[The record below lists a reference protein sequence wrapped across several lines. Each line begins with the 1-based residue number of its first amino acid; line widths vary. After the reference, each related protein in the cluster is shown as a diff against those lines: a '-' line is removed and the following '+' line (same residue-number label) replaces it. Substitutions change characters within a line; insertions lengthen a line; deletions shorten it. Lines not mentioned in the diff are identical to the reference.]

1 MSTRRQ
7 DFLRESEL
15 QERQNEAH
23 IRLLNYSKKLEKAI
37 KVLTEE
43 LPEGSIWRDAQ
54 VAQFLSFCP
63 QYQRLNSMADLLRT
77 EVSLI
82 QQILRLMVQPPSE
95 DQKEALRVGL
105 KQSADLQLRIHMS
118 YFQAFETLVGGLRL
132 QNRFEAPRELSAE
145 VDRSPDEALRRQL
158 ASALRSHEE
167 CCEQA
172 EAVWRLT
179 EAGCD
184 IGTRK
189 HELELEQAACNVQE
203 KDLTQACR
211 DLCAAAKQAAAAS
224 GPSAVADAAR
234 SYVVQ
239 WQAVEAGLPQR
250 WPQAEWPAVLQ
261 AADALDAERAS
272 QDSLSKQL
280 SLETKREAL
289 LRAELDAPAEA
300 KRALATLRLD
310 LSCGEQGRGCSSR
323 LYTRNLYAGLL

>member
-132 QNRFEAPRELSAE
+132 QNRFEDWPESQ
-145 VDRSPDEALRRQL
+145 PIEAQKG
-158 ASALRSHEE
+158 SE
-167 CCEQA
+167 
-172 EAVWRLT
+172 
-179 EAGCD
+179 
-184 IGTRK
+184 
-189 HELELEQAACNVQE
+189 
-203 KDLTQACR
+203 ACR
-211 DLCAAAKQAAAAS
+211 AK
-224 GPSAVADAAR
+224 
-234 SYVVQ
+234 
-239 WQAVEAGLPQR
+239 
-250 WPQAEWPAVLQ
+250 
-261 AADALDAERAS
+261 
-272 QDSLSKQL
+272 
-280 SLETKREAL
+280 ET
-289 LRAELDAPAEA
+289 
-300 KRALATLRLD
+300 
-310 LSCGEQGRGCSSR
+310 
-323 LYTRNLYAGLL
+323 